1 MKVTLAVTADYAN
14 VTKEGKLNILGIFDT
29 IKATSFPCTH
39 PALILVFK
47 LEAGMTETGRN
58 KKVEVQLM
66 DEDGT
71 KLMSI
76 MTDITIGPVRP
87 GELFTTGSLLT
98 FQNLVFPKPGT
109 YVFDIFIDNQP
120 REEGRVPLKVVQIAK
135 NDEESRVS

>member
-1 MKVTLAVTADYAN
+1 MKVTLAVIADYAN

-29 IKATSFPCTH
+29 IHATSFPCTH
-39 PALILVFK
+39 PSLLLVFK
-47 LEAGMTETGRN
+47 LEAGMTEVGRN

-76 MTDITIGPVRP
+76 GTELVIGPVRP
-87 GELFTTGSLLT
+87 GELFITGSILT

-109 YVFDIFIDNQP
+109 YQFDIFIDNQ
-120 REEGRVPLKVVQIAK
+120 RVKLSIW
-135 NDEESRVS
+135 